1 MTAPAAS
8 APTMRACVFYEYGG
22 PEVLVLAEVPRPLP
36 GPGEVV
42 VRVRAAGINAFDL
55 MARSGRYRPNP
66 GFPHIL
72 GADFAGEVAEA
83 GPGVPPSVRPG
94 DRVTAWWVVS
104 CQRCE
109 QCLAGHPNRCALDYK
124 YLGAHLPGAYAQYV
138 RLPAANLISL
148 PEELSWEE
156 GAAIPTV
163 FGTAWH
169 MLVTRAN
176 LRPGETIL
184 IHAASAGVSTAAI
197 QIAKLVGAT
206 VFATSSEDW
215 KLERARTL
223 GADVTINYTT
233 HDFQQEVMR
242 LTGKRGVDVVLEHV
256 GGEVWEKSIRSL
268 TRGGR
273 LVTTG
278 GTAGYDVSMNV
289 AYVFHK
295 ELTILGS
302 NSATKREL
310 DVLMPQFRTGRLKAV
325 VDRVFP
331 LEEAAAAH
339 RYIESR
345 AHFGKVVLHVA

>member
-1 MTAPAAS
+1 ML
-8 APTMRACVFYEYGG
+8 ACVFDEYGG
-22 PEVLVLAEVPRPLP
+22 PDVLHMAEVPCPDPDEGEVLV
-36 GPGEVV
+36 
-42 VRVRAAGINAFDL
+42 RVHAAAINAFDL

-72 GADFAGEVAEA
+72 GADFAGEVVALGA
-83 GPGVPPSVRPG
+83 KVPGTIG
-94 DRVTAWWVVS
+94 IGQRVTAWWVVS
-104 CQRCE
+104 CRRCE
-109 QCLAGHPNRCALDYK
+109 QCTTGHPNRCALDYK
-124 YLGAHLPGAYAQYV
+124 YFGAHLPGAYAQYIRV
-138 RLPAANLISL
+138 PADNLIPL
-148 PEELSWEE
+148 PEELTWEE

-184 IHAASAGVSTAAI
+184 IHSASAGLSTAAI

-206 VFATSSEDW
+206 VFTTSSEPW
-215 KLERARTL
+215 KLERARAL
-223 GADVTINYTT
+223 GADFTINYTVQ
-233 HDFQQEVMR
+233 DFQQEVMN

-256 GGEVWEKSIRSL
+256 GGEVWEKSVRSL

-295 ELTILGS
+295 ELSIIGS

-310 DVLMPQFRTGRLKAV
+310 EVIMPLFRAGRLRAI

-339 RYIESR
+339 RYVESR
-345 AHFGKVVLHVA
+345 SHFGKVVLRVP